1 MGAERTTPVV
11 LGPVTWVHLAR
22 HADAQASDEA
32 TVALKKEYLQA
43 ILPVYEVNQNKKNRK
58 KKTCYIGYVVSCLIS
73 FLIIYRLR
81 VSSIL

>member
-22 HADAQASDEA
+22 HADAQASEEA

-43 ILPVYEVNQNKKNRK
+43 ILPVYEVSMFMKRINLNLCTLQ
-58 KKTCYIGYVVSCLIS
+58 
-73 FLIIYRLR
+73 
-81 VSSIL
+81 